1 MRRGRAALAALAA
14 TALAVLLVAVA
25 PAGAGSSKSIFIV
38 QMIDPPAV
46 SYDGGI
52 AGLGATRPAKGEKID
67 PNAANVKSYVGYLNG
82 QHDKALEKV
91 GGGAGDKLYDFDF
104 SYNGF
109 AASLTAEQAAS
120 LKKQTGVLNVTENE
134 MVSVDTASTPSFLGL
149 DAPGGL
155 WDQLGG
161 PDGTKNGVGAG
172 ENIVIGDIDSG
183 IWPESPSFS
192 DRDASGKLL
201 YNMPGTNSWHGR
213 SCKPGE
219 GFVASD
225 CNRKLIGAQW
235 FNAAWGGDAA
245 VESQRP
251 WEFMSA
257 RDYNGHGTHTASTAG
272 GDHGVS
278 PTGPAT
284 VFKKTI

>member
-1 MRRGRAALAALAA
+1 
-14 TALAVLLVAVA
+14 
-25 PAGAGSSKSIFIV
+25 
-38 QMIDPPAV
+38 
-46 SYDGGI
+46 
-52 AGLGATRPAKGEKID
+52 
-67 PNAANVKSYVGYLNG
+67 
-82 QHDKALEKV
+82 
-91 GGGAGDKLYDFDF
+91 
-104 SYNGF
+104 
-109 AASLTAEQAAS
+109 
-120 LKKQTGVLNVTENE
+120 
-134 MVSVDTASTPSFLGL
+134 STPSFLGL

-278 PTGPAT
+278 PTGPAR
-284 VFKKTI
+284 VFKKTIGGIAPRAGIAAYKALWSTKDGSTASGFTADLVAAIDQAVADGVDVINYSISGTRTNFLDPVEVAFLFAEDAGVV